1 MSDTTARVPT
11 SGQHASIRLIVNA
24 DDFGIS
30 ARINE
35 GIMAAHQTGMVTS
48 TSLMAVGRAFEQA
61 VELCRSIPT
70 LDVGVHLTLVAEQP
84 LLPGTSSVTG
94 DDGRF
99 AASAGD
105 FLRRW
110 LTGSIR
116 IEEVQAEWSAQIER
130 VLDHGIR
137 VTHLDSHQHIHIL
150 PGLADL
156 SLRLA
161 AHYDIP
167 FVRVPV
173 EELHWDRWP
182 GLHGISRML
191 GTTALWAS
199 WMLTR
204 LAGAQKAQHQPPHFL
219 GFEDGGRLDDLR
231 LRRMLRTLRPGRTYE
246 LMCHPGLRPD
256 EPDVQRWAYG
266 HEVELRTL
274 TNPVLQSEMTAQG
287 IQLYSFAALA
297 NL

>member
-1 MSDTTARVPT
+1 MSDVTARVPT
-11 SGQHASIRLIVNA
+11 SGQHPPIRLIVNA

-30 ARINE
+30 TRINE
-35 GIMAAHQTGMVTS
+35 GIIAAHRTGIVTS
-48 TSLMAVGRAFEQA
+48 TSLMAVGSAFEQA
-61 VELCRSIPT
+61 VLSCSSVPT

-84 LLPGTSSVTG
+84 LLPGTSSVAG

-99 AASAGD
+99 PDSAGA

-110 LTGSIR
+110 LTGSIQL
-116 IEEVQAEWSAQIER
+116 EDVQAEWSAQIER

-137 VTHLDSHQHIHIL
+137 VTHLDSHQHVHIL

-173 EELHWDRWP
+173 ENLQWDRWP
-182 GLHGISRML
+182 GLHGINRMI
-191 GTTALWAS
+191 GTTALWTS
-199 WMLTR
+199 WMLARLTGTR
-204 LAGAQKAQHQPPHFL
+204 ITQHQPPRFL
-219 GFEDGGRLDDLR
+219 GFQDGGRLDDRR
-231 LRRMLRTLRPGRTYE
+231 LQRMLRALRPGQVYE

-256 EPDVQRWAYG
+256 EPEVQRWDYH
-266 HEVELRTL
+266 HEIELRTL
-274 TNPVLQSEMTAQG
+274 TSPSIHSDITAEG
-287 IQLYSFAALA
+287 IQLCSFAELA

>member
-1 MSDTTARVPT
+1 MSDTSARVPT
-11 SGQHASIRLIVNA
+11 SGQHPHLRLIVNA

-35 GIMAAHQTGMVTS
+35 GIIAAHQTGIVTS

-61 VELCRSIPT
+61 VQSCRSVPT
-70 LDVGVHLTLVAEQP
+70 LDVGVHLTLVAERP
-84 LLPGTSSVTG
+84 LLPGTSSVAG

-99 AASAGD
+99 PACASA

-110 LTGSIR
+110 LTGNIR
-116 IEEVQAEWSAQIER
+116 LKDVRAEWSAQIER

-137 VTHLDSHQHIHIL
+137 VTHLDSHQHVHIL

-161 AHYDIP
+161 AHYKIP

-173 EELHWDRWP
+173 ETLQFDRCP
-182 GLHGISRML
+182 GLHGISRMM
-191 GTTALWAS
+191 GTTALWTF
-199 WMLTR
+199 WMLAR
-204 LAGAQKAQHQPPHFL
+204 LAGARNMQPKPPLFL
-219 GFEDGGRLDDLR
+219 GFQDGGRLDDHR
-231 LRRMLRTLRPGRTYE
+231 LQRMLRTLRPGQVYE
-246 LMCHPGLRPD
+246 LMCHPGLTPD
-256 EPDVQRWAYG
+256 EPEVQSWDYH
-266 HEVELRTL
+266 HEIELRTL
-274 TNPVLQSEMTAQG
+274 TSPSLQSEITAKG
-287 IQLYSFAALA
+287 IQLCSFAELA